1 MTMDERD
8 LINKL
13 EQAEL
18 PQAELPDAKARLR
31 RELLNAPDFDGR
43 ASRPRGFLRVRN
55 ALAAGVTIAIAG
67 FVAVQLMPQRLS
79 AKGLIDTMEAA
90 YESRAVAGAVHYVR
104 QTLSIPGGYGFEI
117 ERWVH
122 PDEDRIR
129 VRLRDTESR
138 EVYAHSIMEAER
150 IYGLDA
156 RDDGRVYGK
165 IGRRQPDSNAGHQPK
180 AMAIVISHVAGG
192 DHDGDGAVL
201 QAFVMDNAFQAE
213 SLAGTTPHD
222 VVRDLSQSPDV
233 IYAGA
238 TTEPALD
245 EKIEVLERRNSGVL
259 PFKLEFPAQYMDQVE
274 SLLMSLIS
282 EDVPH
287 EIERRVVE
295 FVEQNDVSGE
305 IKIKPIESVETIEVI
320 AETSRVHRV
329 TLAIYESGVET
340 YRAEKVYLEDRYLL
354 YTPDMFDPGHHGLI
368 LQRSQP

>member
-18 PQAELPDAKARLR
+18 PRAELPDAKARLR
-31 RELLNAPDFDGR
+31 RELLNAPDFVGR
-43 ASRPRGFLRVRN
+43 AGRSRGFLRARY
-55 ALAAGVTIAIAG
+55 ALAAAVTIAIAG

-79 AKGLIDTMEAA
+79 AKALIDTMEAA
-90 YESRAVAGAVHYVR
+90 YESRAVAGTVHYVR
-104 QTLSIPGGYGFEI
+104 QTLSIPGGYGFDI

-122 PDEDRIR
+122 PDEDRTR
-129 VRLRDTESR
+129 VRLRDADSR
-138 EVYAHSIMEAER
+138 EVYAHSIIEGKR

-156 RDDGRVYGK
+156 QNDGPVYGR
-165 IGRRQPDSNAGHQPK
+165 IARRRPDSNGGHNRK
-180 AMAIVISHVAGG
+180 TMAIVISHMGG
-192 DHDGDGAVL
+192 SDHDGAGAVL
-201 QAFVMDNAFQAE
+201 QAFVMDDAFRAE
-213 SLAGTTPHD
+213 SFAGTTPHD

-259 PFKLEFPAQYMDQVE
+259 PFKLEFPATYVDQVE
-274 SLLMSLIS
+274 SFLMSLIS

-287 EIERRVVE
+287 DFEQRVAE
-295 FVEQNDVSGE
+295 FVEQNDASGE

-320 AETSRVHRV
+320 AETSQVHRV

-340 YRAEKVYLEDRYLL
+340 YRAEKVFLEDHYLP
-354 YTPDMFDPGHHGLI
+354 YTPDMFDPEHHGLI

>member
-13 EQAEL
+13 GQAEL
-18 PQAELPDAKARLR
+18 PRAELPDAKARLR

-43 ASRPRGFLRVRN
+43 AGRSRGLLRARY
-55 ALAAGVTIAIAG
+55 ALAAAVTIAIAG

-79 AKGLIDTMEAA
+79 AKALIDTMEAA

-122 PDEDRIR
+122 SDEDRTRI
-129 VRLRDTESR
+129 RLRDVDSR
-138 EVYAHSIMEAER
+138 EVYAHSIIEGER
-150 IYGLDA
+150 MYGLEA
-156 RDDGRVYGK
+156 QNEGQVYGK
-165 IGRRQPDSNAGHQPK
+165 IGRRRPDSNGGHHQK
-180 AMAIVISHVAGG
+180 AMAIVISHTGG
-192 DHDGDGAVL
+192 SDHDGAGAVL
-201 QAFVMDNAFQAE
+201 QAFVMDDAFRAE

-259 PFKLEFPAQYMDQVE
+259 PFKLEFPAKYIDQVE

-282 EDVPH
+282 EDDAH
-287 EIERRVVE
+287 EIERRVAE
-295 FVEQNDVSGE
+295 FVEQNDASGE

-320 AETSRVHRV
+320 AATSQIHRV
-329 TLAIYESGVET
+329 TLVIYESGVET
-340 YRAEKVYLEDRYLL
+340 YRAEKVFLEDHYLP